1 MLQKERTD
9 AILAILQENGYVPVK
24 LLVEKLHYSNATI
37 NRDLNLMQKQSLVKR
52 SYGGVEI
59 VKTKGVRLPFR
70 YHKMKTVKTLLSK
83 KAAEMVNGGDVI
95 FIDGT
100 TTTEYMGHFLED
112 KKDITVITNNMALVM
127 HLAEMQIKT
136 VCLGGSVVEAPFMLC
151 GTDTVENASRYHA
164 DKFFFSSGK
173 VSRSGLIDDSQAYGD
188 MHRKMMENSDRVIY
202 LADHEKLGDVK
213 GKAFSLSDIDVAI
226 TDFEFDDKVK
236 GKFPQVEFVEI

>member
-37 NRDLNLMQKQSLVKR
+37 NRDLNLMQKQGLVKR

-59 VKTKGVRLPFR
+59 IKTRGVRLPFR
-70 YHKMKTVKTLLSK
+70 YHKMKSIKTLLSK
-83 KAAEMVNGGDVI
+83 KAAEMVEDGDVI

-100 TTTEYMGHFLED
+100 TTTEYMGYFLED

-127 HLAEMQIKT
+127 HLAELQIKT
-136 VCLGGSVVEAPFMLC
+136 ICLGGSVVEAPFMLC
-151 GTDTVENASRYHA
+151 GADTVENASKYRA

-173 VSRSGLIDDSQAYGD
+173 VSRSGLIDESRSYGE
-188 MHRKMMENSDRVIY
+188 MHRKMMENSDKVIY
-202 LADHEKLGDVK
+202 LADHEKINDVK
-213 GKAFSLSDIDVAI
+213 GKAFSFDDIDVAI
-226 TDFEFDDKVK
+226 TDFKFDDSVK
-236 GKFPQVEFVEI
+236 AKFPNAIFMEI